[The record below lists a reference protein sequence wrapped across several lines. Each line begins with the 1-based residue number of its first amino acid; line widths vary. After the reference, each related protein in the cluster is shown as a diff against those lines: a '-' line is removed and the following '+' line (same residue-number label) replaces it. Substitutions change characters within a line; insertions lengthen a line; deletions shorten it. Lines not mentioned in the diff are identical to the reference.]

1 MRPRCILHVGM
12 PKTGSSS
19 IQETLFFGLDDPRFL
34 YVSAG
39 EINAVR
45 AILLLCTDST
55 PPARV
60 LGSATSDSGFLDRRR
75 RSYRRKV
82 EASLRRARAHGLQPI
97 LSAESCW
104 RMSEDEL
111 QRLRSLLEREGFA
124 VRVVA
129 YLRTW
134 KEWIESSYQQHCKN
148 ECVHGSKP
156 WTVAFAPPN
165 PSLLRYRDRF
175 ETVDRVFGRENVL
188 LRKFDPR
195 SFPGRDIVRDF
206 CHQLGISI
214 PEGCIRRANESLSL
228 DALKLLVAYGR
239 FGNREPGWGRRSAR
253 QYRWLLRRLRDL
265 SGPPLRLHSSL
276 VEPMIA
282 PVLPQLDWLEERLGA
297 PMREDLGAHD
307 ATPEC
312 IRSDEDLMRFSGES
326 LRWLSEVAGGG
337 PISGTSGEETARQ
350 VGDRV
355 HRLRHSFPGAGI
367 LGHSAR
373 TAVESS
379 WVRWVKG
386 A

>member
-19 IQETLFFGLDDPRFL
+19 IQETLFFALDDPRFV

-39 EINAVR
+39 EPNAVR
-45 AILLLCTDST
+45 VLSLLCTDWT
-55 PPARV
+55 LPEHFF
-60 LGSATSDSGFLDRRR
+60 GSSGADSNFRDRRR
-75 RSYRRKV
+75 RSYGRKV

-111 QRLRSLLEREGFA
+111 QRLRSLLERQGFA

-134 KEWIESSYQQHCKN
+134 KEWIESSYQQRCKG
-148 ECVHGSKP
+148 ECIHGSKP
-156 WTVAFAPPN
+156 WAVAFAPPN
-165 PSLLRYRDRF
+165 PSSLRYRERF
-175 ETVDRVFGRENVL
+175 ETLDRVFGRENVL

-195 SFPGRDIVRDF
+195 SFPGRDVVRDF

-214 PEGCIRRANESLSL
+214 PEGRIRRSNESLSL

-239 FGNREPGWGRRSAR
+239 FGNREPGSGRRSAR
-253 QYRWLLRRLRDL
+253 QHRWLVQRLRDL

-276 VEPMIA
+276 VEPMLA

-297 PMREDLGAHD
+297 PMREDLRAHD
-307 ATPEC
+307 AAPEC
-312 IRSDEDLMRFSGES
+312 IRSDEDLLRFSGES
-326 LRWLSEVAGGG
+326 LRWLAALTGGS
-337 PISGTSGEETARQ
+337 IAGTSGEETARQ
-350 VGDRV
+350 VGERV
-355 HRLRHSFPGAGI
+355 HRLRHSFPGAAI
-367 LGHSAR
+367 LGHGAR
-373 TAVESS
+373 TAAETS
-379 WVRWVKG
+379 WIRWTKG